1 MSHSLSLFLSFSL
14 SLSLSFS
21 LSFFLSLSLSLTH
34 THIRTHHHT
43 RTVWA
48 LWPLKRRS
56 RFVIVDCRREET
68 FAKQI
73 FEVKLREA
81 GEANSV
87 GEGAGGARAPAEC
100 RTRQQALAP
109 THPKGLAYKTWH
121 RRAFW
126 RPPGAVARA
135 VFEELPASTSLAS
148 CVLES
153 CGCGGGGALARS

>member
-1 MSHSLSLFLSFSL
+1 MRLL
-14 SLSLSFS
+14 
-21 LSFFLSLSLSLTH
+21 
-34 THIRTHHHT
+34 R
-43 RTVWA
+43 
-48 LWPLKRRS
+48 KRLYDIKD
-56 RFVIVDCRREET
+56 VLIKKPIVDCRREET